1 MYYSKNSPKFILEC
15 QASKTLALKWF
26 QDWKK
31 FQTIQ
36 LGKTYAQALL
46 LGKKLDPVRGDL
58 RMKQNIPNQVPVTA
72 RSDRG
77 SQQNKNKLLVHRQ
90 VSQVKLSDHGSSVT
104 GIPQAPQIQVQI
116 ELKNRFQI
124 LQDTAD
130 HEIFHDQGVH
140 SFQVTNKHAK
150 VHKENKV
157 AFIATYKKYPE
168 RKLESLKNHH
178 CNSSQETVNTDSVS
192 QNVNNQQPV
201 DDVIDLNSHVANCHL
216 LINGN
221 CEPDNRI
228 TLENS
233 PKNVENIIG
242 DCNNLG
248 MCVEKQKCIAQ
259 TGGYFGFV
267 PETSFKLYQGPPV
280 YWQDIP
286 TILEAHAL
294 VQTSGTHNYLNCR
307 IPVNSHLNIDK
318 WVYHLRDYWDQQ
330 IVDLLHYGFPLDFN
344 RKSPLI
350 STHINHS
357 SALADIEHVR
367 QYVEEELQHE
377 AIIGP
382 FDFLSDNITCSVD
395 TISTKKHAKTTK
407 TSGELY
413 NSIVSQ
419 KFVPPKSHTYFKIL
433 FNLNNFDFSSCY
445 KIKVQQIPDKKIC
458 DFNFKLLSNILACR
472 KKLFKWQVIQSKN
485 CMLCNSVETIEH
497 LLFTCPVKL
506 EIWNRV
512 CTCLNVRFDVKTL
525 VLGVLNFNTDW
536 AISVVTLCI
545 YKYWS
550 WSNDAISDEVSLAT
564 YIRNLKL
571 NLKNYI
577 TIYKVCNFDDVSKKL
592 EIIYSTILTL

>member
-1 MYYSKNSPKFILEC
+1 M
-15 QASKTLALKWF
+15 
-26 QDWKK
+26 
-31 FQTIQ
+31 
-36 LGKTYAQALL
+36 
-46 LGKKLDPVRGDL
+46 
-58 RMKQNIPNQVPVTA
+58 
-72 RSDRG
+72 
-77 SQQNKNKLLVHRQ
+77 
-90 VSQVKLSDHGSSVT
+90 T
-104 GIPQAPQIQVQI
+104 GIPQAPQTQVQI
-116 ELKNRFQI
+116 ELKNKFQI

-130 HEIFHDQGVH
+130 HKIFHDQGVH

-157 AFIATYKKYPE
+157 ASIATYKKYPE
-168 RKLESLKNHH
+168 RKLESLKNLH

-201 DDVIDLNSHVANCHL
+201 DDIIDLNSHVANCHL

-233 PKNVENIIG
+233 PKNVENVIG

-267 PETSFKLYQGPPV
+267 SETSFKLYQGPPV

-350 STHINHS
+350 STDINHS
-357 SALADIEHVR
+357 SVLADIEHVR

-382 FDFLSDNITCSVD
+382 FDTVPCTLHLSPLMTR
-395 TISTKKHAKTTK
+395 AKQD
-407 TSGELY
+407 S
-413 NSIVSQ
+413 
-419 KFVPPKSHTYFKIL
+419 
-433 FNLNNFDFSSCY
+433 
-445 KIKVQQIPDKKIC
+445 DKK
-458 DFNFKLLSNILACR
+458 R
-472 KKLFKWQVIQSKN
+472 K
-485 CMLCNSVETIEH
+485 
-497 LLFTCPVKL
+497 
-506 EIWNRV
+506 
-512 CTCLNVRFDVKTL
+512 
-525 VLGVLNFNTDW
+525 
-536 AISVVTLCI
+536 
-545 YKYWS
+545 S
-550 WSNDAISDEVSLAT
+550 WI
-564 YIRNLKL
+564 
-571 NLKNYI
+571 
-577 TIYKVCNFDDVSKKL
+577 
-592 EIIYSTILTL
+592 